1 MDADTLPVG
10 LQELA
15 GFGRGLTQVKV
26 EIIKVLI
33 PTSEFQFI
41 NLNKVSKVLD
51 PHIAYHY
58 SITEQIQRH

>member
-26 EIIKVLI
+26 EI
-33 PTSEFQFI
+33 
-41 NLNKVSKVLD
+41 NLLTVIAITVS
-51 PHIAYHY
+51 
-58 SITEQIQRH
+58 

>member
-26 EIIKVLI
+26 EIK
-33 PTSEFQFI
+33 QFI
-41 NLNKVSKVLD
+41 AKQKTIN
-51 PHIAYHY
+51 
-58 SITEQIQRH
+58 

>member
-26 EIIKVLI
+26 IKYL
-33 PTSEFQFI
+33 
-41 NLNKVSKVLD
+41 
-51 PHIAYHY
+51 Y
-58 SITEQIQRH
+58 SLK

>member
-26 EIIKVLI
+26 EI
-33 PTSEFQFI
+33 
-41 NLNKVSKVLD
+41 NLHNAQQNSNLL
-51 PHIAYHY
+51 
-58 SITEQIQRH
+58 T